1 MQARARLGRPQHRV
15 LGAGGTP
22 SHGLQPC
29 SAHGRN
35 VNSGGELQ
43 GGREWSQLCT
53 AATLTRF
60 GAGSGPGTVAGALG
74 PVGAPLSELTLDREH
89 YIPSFSTAEM
99 STLEGL
105 VERILRSQR
114 PPAATGTEL
123 AAGSS
128 PSTLWARVR
137 GWWRG
142 GATPP
147 SAKRMYPPPRRQE
160 HPRPPVTNCRRAA
173 SRPGSAGGL

>member
-74 PVGAPLSELTLDREH
+74 PVGAPLSELTLNREH
-89 YIPSFSTAEM
+89 YIPSLSTAEM
-99 STLEGL
+99 STLEGTRGAHFEVPETAGGNGDGACGWIQPQYTMGEGAGL
-105 VERILRSQR
+105 VARLCD
-114 PPAATGTEL
+114 ATLGKADVST
-123 AAGSS
+123 APQAGA
-128 PSTLWARVR
+128 P
-137 GWWRG
+137 
-142 GATPP
+142 
-147 SAKRMYPPPRRQE
+147 PPPR
-160 HPRPPVTNCRRAA
+160 HKL
-173 SRPGSAGGL
+173 S

>member
-1 MQARARLGRPQHRV
+1 MLD
-15 LGAGGTP
+15 
-22 SHGLQPC
+22 
-29 SAHGRN
+29 HGRN

-105 VERILRSQR
+105 VERISRSQR

-128 PSTLWARVR
+128 PSTLWATIWLLVARLCDATLGKADVSTAPQA
-137 GWWRG
+137 
-142 GATPP
+142 GAP
-147 SAKRMYPPPRRQE
+147 PPPR
-160 HPRPPVTNCRRAA
+160 HKL
-173 SRPGSAGGL
+173 S